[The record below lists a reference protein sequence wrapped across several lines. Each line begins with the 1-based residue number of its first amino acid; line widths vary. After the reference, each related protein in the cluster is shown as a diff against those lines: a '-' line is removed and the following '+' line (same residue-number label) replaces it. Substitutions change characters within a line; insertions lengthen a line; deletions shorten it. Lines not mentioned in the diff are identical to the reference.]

1 MQFSGT
7 LTDGKTSAREAVEVF
22 YRDGVGLEIR
32 GATTDLAVP
41 LKDCRFHPP
50 LGKIR
55 RLIDLPEGRA
65 LESDDLETVDAIGA
79 LTSEGKGLRFVHALE
94 SRWRTVFAS
103 LAVVVVFIWSFYQF
117 GIPAIA
123 TDIAF
128 RLPAS
133 VLDVASEQTAQIIEK
148 LMFDPTELAQERQ
161 TEVEKGFHDVIA
173 ALGTEPYTYE
183 LHFRSA
189 DGMPN
194 AFALP
199 SGDIYITDAL
209 IEGAEDDREIFAV
222 LAHEVTHVEKRHGM
236 RMVLQNTGVFFLIS
250 VMLGDVVSASTMGA
264 ALPSVLAESGYSR
277 GFENEADEG
286 AAHYCIKCGWGTE
299 PMRNFLNRIA
309 PPGPVPQT
317 SWMSSHPDTGDR
329 VRRLLEIEKA
339 LRKRAIAP
347 KGNGSE
353 ESAPAGN

>member
-7 LTDGKTSAREAVEVF
+7 LTDGKTSAREAVNVT
-22 YRDGVGLEIR
+22 YVDGVGLQIQ
-32 GATTDLAVP
+32 GVTTDLTVP
-41 LKDCRFHPP
+41 LEDCRFHPP

-55 RLIDLPEGRA
+55 RLVDLPEGRA
-65 LESDDLETVDAIGA
+65 LESDDLESVDAIGA

-103 LAVVVVFIWSFYQF
+103 LAVVVVFIWAFYQY

-133 VLDVASEQTAQIIEK
+133 VLDVASDQTAQIIEK
-148 LMFDPTELAQERQ
+148 LMFDPTDLADERQ
-161 TEVEKGFHDVIA
+161 AEVEEGFDDVVA
-173 ALGTEPYTYE
+173 GLGTEPYTYE

-189 DGMPN
+189 GGIPN

-209 IEGAEDDREIFAV
+209 IEEAEDDREIFAV

-286 AAHYCIKCGWGTE
+286 AAHYCINCGWGTE
-299 PMRNFLNRIA
+299 PMRDFLTRIA
-309 PPGPVPQT
+309 PPGAVPQA

-329 VRRLLEIEKA
+329 VKRLLRIEKK
-339 LRKRAIAP
+339 LRKNAASKP
-347 KGNGSE
+347 KDG
-353 ESAPAGN
+353 PAE